1 MSTKAGSPTRA
12 ATNKLQAT
20 SSKLQGASGASSSA
34 TSSKLQATSSG
45 SSSAKT
51 ASSSSSAISAGTQE
65 LANLLAAQATSN
77 EQRVTSNEIAAP
89 EVAKLSKTDITE
101 RKENLAKQTQALK
114 DQAVKSIDY
123 STEKAVTA
131 LQRAEAEAQP
141 EFQEQKNQIDI
152 DEAKALDNQVLYS
165 EARGDKGGIGKSQY
179 SSIENTA
186 AKNRLAVNAAQTK
199 LATDTKQQIADLQA
213 QGEYDKADKLL
224 EISQNYLSQLTELEN
239 WAEEQN
245 LSVDQFN
252 AKLDQWKAEYEL
264 DAAKYKSSI
273 DETNAELKN
282 DAADR
287 ALSLVKA
294 LISEGIT
301 PSSDMLTAAGMTPEE
316 YLNLRLGI

>member
-12 ATNKLQAT
+12 AVKTAAQVKSKSEEGT
-20 SSKLQGASGASSSA
+20 SKKASS
-34 TSSKLQATSSG
+34 TSSG
-45 SSSAKT
+45 SSSGSSTK
-51 ASSSSSAISAGTQE
+51 SSSTTSSGTVY
-65 LANLLAAQATSN
+65 ANITLPEAEQIKAAEVS
-77 EQRVTSNEIAAP
+77 AP
-89 EVAKLSKTDITE
+89 EVAKLNKTDITE

-301 PSSDMLTAAGMTPEE
+301 PSSDMLSAAGMTPEE

>member
-12 ATNKLQAT
+12 AVKTAAQVKSNSEEGTSKKASST
-20 SSKLQGASGASSSA
+20 SSSS
-34 TSSKLQATSSG
+34 SSG
-45 SSSAKT
+45 SSTK
-51 ASSSSSAISAGTQE
+51 SSSTTSSGTVY
-65 LANLLAAQATSN
+65 ANITLPEAEQIKAAEVS
-77 EQRVTSNEIAAP
+77 AP
-89 EVAKLSKTDITE
+89 EVAKLNKTDITE

-273 DETNAELKN
+273 DEANAELKN